1 MSESKEVFFRASSFG
16 NLMTENQGSV
26 FTETMAEELE
36 NLYYELE
43 NGINKNGNKVKWT
56 EAKADKLKNLVAK
69 RDAPPQLSKTAKS
82 EVEKIWRLNKKG
94 FWEDLENKYLMKGLF
109 NEVDGIDLVSKAH
122 NSFYNKNQ
130 ERIYKNNITGECDI
144 IDVKYGKRIVIDV
157 KSSWNP
163 RTFMDGDLSKIYEF
177 QLRCYMYLYDAEEAY
192 LCYCLT
198 DAPEHLVTNEKKKQ
212 WYKFY
217 SDSMTQAE
225 VELMETKLE
234 RIYKQIETNMVYSNN
249 PNYSQEELV
258 KTFKI
263 TRDLEIEKEMLAK
276 IPLALKYY
284 NSIKLNQV

>member
-1 MSESKEVFFRASSFG
+1 MVESNEVFFRASSFG

-26 FTETMAEELE
+26 FTEKMAEELD

-43 NGINKNGNKVKWT
+43 NGVNRNGNKVKW
-56 EAKADKLKNLVAK
+56 APVKADKIKELTAK

-109 NEVDGIDLVSKAH
+109 NEIDGIDLVSKAH
-122 NSFYNKNQ
+122 GSFYNKND
-130 ERIYKNNITGECDI
+130 ERKYKNNITGECDI
-144 IDVKYGKRIVIDV
+144 IDVKDGKRIVIDV

-163 RTFMDGDLSKIYEF
+163 RTFMDGELSKIYEY

-263 TRDLEIEKEMLAK
+263 QRDLEIEKEMLAK
-276 IPLALKYY
+276 IPLALEYY
-284 NSIKLNQV
+284 NSIKLNQI